1 VQAHASH
8 TPPLFFP
15 RINGLLHCCAIPAI
29 LRPFAL
35 SSCFAGSCS
44 CPFASLIKERPLQAS
59 LQGAFLYYVCFI
71 RSLYGHLCSSDQV
84 ILVLFEYFYEVCG
97 EAGYTDNKVFV
108 VIRIL
113 LSIS

>member
-1 VQAHASH
+1 MQAH
-8 TPPLFFP
+8 TPPGF
-15 RINGLLHCCAIPAI
+15 LL
-29 LRPFAL
+29 
-35 SSCFAGSCS
+35 S
-44 CPFASLIKERPLQAS
+44 
-59 LQGAFLYYVCFI
+59 FI